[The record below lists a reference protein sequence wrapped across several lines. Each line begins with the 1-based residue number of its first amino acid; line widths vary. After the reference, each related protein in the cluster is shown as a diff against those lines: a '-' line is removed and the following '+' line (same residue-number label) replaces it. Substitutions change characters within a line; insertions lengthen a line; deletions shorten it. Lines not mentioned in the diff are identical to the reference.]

1 MASAHAVKHKRSLLI
16 GAIGIVYGDIGTSP
30 LYALKSC
37 FLISGLPVTA
47 PHVLGLISLLLWSL
61 FIVVTLKYI
70 KLVMPVDHDNEGGIL
85 ALSAR
90 CLSLKIKH
98 LNKPAL
104 LLGLVGV
111 SLFFGDCIIT
121 PAISVLSAV
130 EGIKFISPTLLP
142 YIVPLSA
149 LIIILLFMIQ
159 KNGSGL
165 LGRYFGVVMIIWFS
179 VIGLMGFVK
188 VFHNMVILKALNPY
202 YALHFLVT
210 KGHIGFLAVG
220 GVILAVTGAEAL
232 YADMGHFGRRSIQ
245 LCWTFFVFPSLVLNY
260 LGQGAL
266 LLSHPESI
274 SNPFYLMVPGNML
287 YPLVI
292 LSTIATIIAS
302 QAVISGIFSLGWQ
315 AIMLNYLPRMKV
327 IHTSEKQFGQ
337 VYVPVINGIL
347 FALTIGTVLIF
358 KTSDNLA
365 SAYGLSVSSIMLI
378 TTFLILIHAIYELK
392 WSILKLSLVFVPL
405 FLLDSTFFLCS
416 IAKLFDGAWCTVVV
430 TGVVFLF
437 IYTWIKGN
445 QGLAPQRNN
454 IQTDVN
460 TYLVKHL
467 NDKDMRIPG
476 VAIFMSRMPGTIPK
490 SLSVHLQHNKLLH
503 EKVFLISILTKPV
516 PRIAASKRFAV
527 NELFPNVFQITA
539 HFGFKEIPDIHK
551 IMRWAGE
558 QELIDHNAEICY
570 FMSRSILIFG
580 RHSSL
585 KALQARLFRL
595 LCNSSQ
601 NATEFYR
608 IPHSKVIELGLHYK
622 I

>member
-1 MASAHAVKHKRSLLI
+1 MASAHAAKRKRSLLI
-16 GAIGIVYGDIGTSP
+16 GALGIVYGDIGTSP

-47 PHVLGLISLLLWSL
+47 PHVLGLISLLLWSV

-70 KLVMPVDHDNEGGIL
+70 KLVMPIDHDNEGGIL
-85 ALSAR
+85 ALSTR
-90 CLSLKIKH
+90 CLALKIKH

-121 PAISVLSAV
+121 PAISVLSAI
-130 EGIKFISPTLLP
+130 EGIKYISPTFMP

-149 LIIILLFMIQ
+149 FIIILLFMIQ
-159 KNGSGL
+159 KNGSEII
-165 LGRYFGVVMIIWFS
+165 GRYFGVVMILWFS
-179 VIGLMGFVK
+179 AIGLMGFVK
-188 VFHNMVILKALNPY
+188 IAHNVAILKALNPY
-202 YALHFLVT
+202 YALHFLAT

-232 YADMGHFGRRSIQ
+232 YADMGHFGRRSIE
-245 LCWTFFVFPSLVLNY
+245 LCWTFFVFPALALNY

-266 LLSHPESI
+266 LLSQPETI

-287 YPLVI
+287 YPLVV
-292 LSTIATIIAS
+292 LSTLATIIAS

-315 AIMLNYLPRMKV
+315 AIMLNYLPRMRV

-337 VYVPVINGIL
+337 VYVPVINNIL
-347 FALTIGTVLIF
+347 FVLTIGVVLIF
-358 KTSDNLA
+358 KTSENLA

-378 TTFLILIHAIYELK
+378 TTFLVFIYAIYELK
-392 WSILKLSLVFVPL
+392 WSILKLSVVFVPL

-416 IAKLFDGAWCTVVV
+416 IAKLFDGAWCTVLV
-430 TGVVFLF
+430 TSVVFFF

-454 IQTDVN
+454 TPVDVH

-467 NDKDMRIPG
+467 DDEEARIPG

-490 SLSVHLQHNKLLH
+490 SLSVHFQHNKLLH

-516 PRIAASKRFAV
+516 AHIAAAKRFAV
-527 NELFPNVFQITA
+527 KELFPNVFQITA
-539 HFGFKEIPDIHK
+539 DFGFKEIPDIHK
-551 IMRWAGE
+551 IMRWVCE
-558 QELIDHNAEICY
+558 QGLAEHDAETSY
-570 FMSRSILIFG
+570 FMSRSILVLG
-580 RHSSL
+580 KHSFF
-585 KALQARLFRL
+585 KALQARLFRF